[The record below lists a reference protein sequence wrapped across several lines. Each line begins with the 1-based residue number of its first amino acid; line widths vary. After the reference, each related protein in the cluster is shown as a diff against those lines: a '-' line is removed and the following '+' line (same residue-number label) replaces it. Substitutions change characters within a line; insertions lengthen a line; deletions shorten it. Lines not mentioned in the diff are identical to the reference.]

1 MYACPFNT
9 LMVEN
14 RRELEPNTAIHVVL
28 LQATREAAECTNP
41 VMMISV
47 TFSPSPSGSGS
58 KAMYTQV
65 FPLEVLGT
73 KGMEERSPVA
83 DRNELVVRRNRF
95 GMPRGFFVRGLDC
108 NVRVTIWVLAPF
120 ALGLST

>member
-1 MYACPFNT
+1 
-9 LMVEN
+9 
-14 RRELEPNTAIHVVL
+14 
-28 LQATREAAECTNP
+28 
-41 VMMISV
+41 MMMSV

-83 DRNELVVRRNRF
+83 DRNELVVRGSRF
-95 GMPRGFFVRGLDC
+95 SMTRGFS
-108 NVRVTIWVLAPF
+108 WP
-120 ALGLST
+120 